1 MAAMDLE
8 NDNMKFFQ
16 IAKRTVL
23 FLVVNILVM
32 VTLTALLMV
41 LGVEKRVGGP
51 DNFTGL
57 LVICGVMGMGGAF
70 ISLLLSRWMAKMFQ
84 GVQVI
89 DPNTTNRDEQWLVQ
103 TIYKLARAAHL
114 SAMPE
119 VGIYPSPEVN
129 AFATGPSDA
138 QALVAVSAGLLH
150 TMRPE
155 EIEGVLGHE
164 ITHIANGDMVT
175 MTLIQG
181 VVNTIAMFLGWVLA
195 LMLSGNSRDDRRGG
209 GGWFMQYMMQ
219 QLFQSVFMVL
229 GFLVVAK
236 FSRWREFRAD
246 AGGARLA
253 GREDMLAALRRLKV
267 IHEEGADHVG
277 QPNATLQALQISGK
291 TGGVMALM
299 ATHPPIEERI
309 ARLERPVIG

>member
-1 MAAMDLE
+1 
-8 NDNMKFFQ
+8 MKFFQ

-23 FLVVNILVM
+23 FLVVNFLVM
-32 VTLTALLMV
+32 
-41 LGVEKRVGGP
+41 
-51 DNFTGL
+51 FT
-57 LVICGVMGMGGAF
+57 LVIILQLFGVQQRLRMDNGNYDTLLIFCCVLGMGGAF
-70 ISLLLSRWMAKMFQ
+70 ISLLLSRFMAKLLQ
-84 GVQVI
+84 GVQVVNPSST
-89 DPNTTNRDEQWLVQ
+89 DREEQWLVQ
-103 TIYKLARAAHL
+103 TIYHLARSAGL
-114 SAMPE
+114 STMPE
-119 VGIYPSPEVN
+119 VGIYPSPEIN
-129 AFATGPSDA
+129 AFATGPSES
-138 QALVAVSAGLLH
+138 QALVAVSSGLLR

-175 MTLIQG
+175 LTLIQG

-195 LMLSGNSRDDRRGG
+195 LMLSQNSRNDGRRGG
-209 GGWFMQYMMQ
+209 GSWFMQYMMQ

-253 GREDMLAALRRLKV
+253 GRDHMLSALRRLKV
-267 IHEEGADHVG
+267 IHEEGADHAG
-277 QPNATLQALQISGK
+277 PPNPSLQALQISGK
-291 TGGVMALM
+291 SGGFLALL
-299 ATHPPIEERI
+299 ATHPPIEDRI

>member
-1 MAAMDLE
+1 
-8 NDNMKFFQ
+8 MKFFQ

-23 FLVVNILVM
+23 FLVVNFLVM
-32 VTLTALLMV
+32 
-41 LGVEKRVGGP
+41 
-51 DNFTGL
+51 FT
-57 LVICGVMGMGGAF
+57 LVIILQLFGVQQRLRMDNGNYDTLLIFCCVLGMGGAF
-70 ISLLLSRWMAKMFQ
+70 ISLLLSRFMAKLLQ
-84 GVQVI
+84 GVQVVNPGST
-89 DPNTTNRDEQWLVQ
+89 DREEQWLVQ
-103 TIYKLARAAHL
+103 TIYHL
-114 SAMPE
+114 
-119 VGIYPSPEVN
+119 
-129 AFATGPSDA
+129 AFATGPSES
-138 QALVAVSAGLLH
+138 QALVAVSSGLLR

-175 MTLIQG
+175 LTLIQG

-195 LMLSGNSRDDRRGG
+195 LMLSQNSRNDGRRGG
-209 GGWFMQYMMQ
+209 GSWFMQYMMQ

-253 GREDMLAALRRLKV
+253 GRDHMLSALRRLKV
-267 IHEEGADHVG
+267 IHEEGADHAG
-277 QPNATLQALQISGK
+277 PPNPSLQALQISGK
-291 TGGVMALM
+291 SGGFLALL
-299 ATHPPIEERI
+299 ATHPPIEDRI

>member
-1 MAAMDLE
+1 MPGNDLE

-23 FLVVNILVM
+23 FLIVNILVM
-32 VTLTALLMV
+32 VTLSALLWV
-41 LGVEKRVGGP
+41 LGVQRRYGNDGYE
-51 DNFTGL
+51 GL
-57 LVICGVMGMGGAF
+57 LIICCVMGMGGAF
-70 ISLLLSRWMAKMFQ
+70 ISLLLSRWMVKMFQ
-84 GVQVI
+84 GVQVV
-89 DPNTTNRDEQWLVQ
+89 DPNTTDRGEQWLVQ
-103 TIYKLARAAHL
+103 TIYKLSRAAHL

-129 AFATGPSDA
+129 AFATGPSDS
-138 QALVAVSAGLLH
+138 QALVAVSAGLLR

-195 LMLSGNSRDDRRGG
+195 MLLSQNSRGDRRGG
-209 GGWFMQYMMQ
+209 GSWFMQYMMQ

-253 GREDMLAALRRLKV
+253 GRDDMLAALRRLKV

-277 QPNATLQALQISGK
+277 QPNASLQALQISGK
-291 TGGVMALM
+291 SGGFMALM

>member
-1 MAAMDLE
+1 
-8 NDNMKFFQ
+8 MKFFQ

-32 VTLTALLMV
+32 FVQRRLGTDNYTMLLIV
-41 LGVEKRVGGP
+41 CCAV
-51 DNFTGL
+51 
-57 LVICGVMGMGGAF
+57 GMGGAF
-70 ISLLLSRWMAKMFQ
+70 ISLLLSRWMAKMMH
-84 GVQVI
+84 GVQVV
-89 DPNTTNRDEQWLVQ
+89 DPNTTDRDEQWLVQ
-103 TIYKLARAAHL
+103 TVYHLAKSAGL

-119 VGIYPSPEVN
+119 VGIYQSPEIN
-129 AFATGPSDA
+129 AFATGPSEA
-138 QALVAVSAGLLH
+138 QALVAVSSGLLH
-150 TMRPE
+150 TMSPA

-164 ITHIANGDMVT
+164 MTHVANGDMVT

-195 LMLSGNSRDDRRGG
+195 IMLSQGSRDNDRRGG
-209 GGWFMQYMMQ
+209 GNFFMQYMLQ

-253 GREDMLAALRRLKV
+253 GRDHMLSALRRLKV
-267 IHEEGADHVG
+267 IHEEGADHAG
-277 QPNATLQALQISGK
+277 PPNPSLQTLQISGK
-291 TGGVMALM
+291 SGGFMALL
-299 ATHPPIEERI
+299 ADHPPIEDRI
-309 ARLERPVIG
+309 ARLERPSIG